1 MVKDHKELVRV
12 CGELNLNTLK
22 DKIEVEYQKYLSG
35 LQKIKNVR
43 DTIIVLINWVSY
55 HCMNSV
61 GRSSMGKRNPR
72 AARENADWQEDWTP
86 ASKDSDS

>member
-43 DTIIVLINWVSY
+43 DTLIVLNKLVYHIIVWFL
-55 HCMNSV
+55 
-61 GRSSMGKRNPR
+61 
-72 AARENADWQEDWTP
+72 
-86 ASKDSDS
+86 

>member
-43 DTIIVLINWVSY
+43 NDIKTKHNILTGNRRMLFNGQRKSESN
-55 HCMNSV
+55 M
-61 GRSSMGKRNPR
+61 K
-72 AARENADWQEDWTP
+72 
-86 ASKDSDS
+86 K

>member
-43 DTIIVLINWVSY
+43 NSFKPQHTIT
-55 HCMNSV
+55 
-61 GRSSMGKRNPR
+61 
-72 AARENADWQEDWTP
+72 D
-86 ASKDSDS
+86 DSL

>member
-22 DKIEVEYQKYLSG
+22 DKIEVEYQKYLGG

-43 DTIIVLINWVSY
+43 NFFNTWNTNI
-55 HCMNSV
+55 
-61 GRSSMGKRNPR
+61 
-72 AARENADWQEDWTP
+72 
-86 ASKDSDS
+86 DS